1 MTSQY
6 TSLEFTGPRKSLFY
20 FIVVLSALA
29 LFCAAVAIAADYLF
43 ERHLTQGNVVL
54 ELSTSSGTI
63 AESLFGAGGLGSFGH
78 LVTKACGVSW
88 LLSACAWVYAFL
100 SWREFM
106 SGERTSSR
114 HVFLGF
120 YSAFVIEVIGILT
133 WPTGADAITYASGL
147 FQLFLTGY
155 VCIPVIKELRN
166 ELPT

>member
-1 MTSQY
+1 MTHPPTDSNRRR
-6 TSLEFTGPRKSLFY
+6 L
-20 FIVVLSALA
+20 LA
-29 LFCAAVAIAADYLF
+29 AATTLGVAP
-43 ERHLTQGNVVL
+43 
-54 ELSTSSGTI
+54 
-63 AESLFGAGGLGSFGH
+63 
-78 LVTKACGVSW
+78 W